1 MPVERIR
8 NIAIV
13 AHVDHGKTTL
23 IDQMLR
29 QSETLGEREQL
40 PERALDSNPLERER
54 GITILAKNTAILW
67 NGFRINVVD
76 TPGHADFGGEV
87 ERILSMVDSV
97 LLLVDAFDGPMP
109 QTRFVTEKAL
119 ARGFRPIV
127 VINKIDRPGARPE
140 WVLNA
145 TFELFDRLGANEAQ
159 LDFPVLYCSALH
171 GYAGTDPTIREG
183 DLTPL
188 FDAILTHV
196 PPPSADPKGPLAF
209 QVSALDHSSY
219 LGLIG
224 IGRVQSGSLERGQ
237 HVLLI
242 GRDGQ
247 ETQGRVSELLSF
259 TGLKRHPVERAEAG
273 DIAAVA
279 GLEALEIGA
288 TLCDPQRPLRL
299 PPIAVEEPTVV
310 VDFLVNDSPFAGREG
325 KFLTSRQLRDRL
337 FREARYNVALRVEET
352 EDPNR
357 FRVAGRGELHLG
369 VLIETMRREGYE
381 LAVSRPEVI
390 LRESEEGRLEPW
402 ENVVLDLEE
411 MHQGAVMERLGARR
425 AELIDLRPGTAGR
438 VRLEY
443 RCPARGLIGF
453 QAEFRTLTA
462 GSGLMFRSFERYARF
477 VGALPR
483 RPNGVLIAN
492 AGGVAPAYA
501 LFHLQER
508 GRLFIGPGETI
519 YEGQIIGLHSRENDL
534 TVNALRAKQLT
545 NFRAAGKD
553 DNLLL
558 TPPLRMSLE
567 QALEFIE
574 DDELV
579 EVTPR
584 AIRLRKRLLSE
595 SARRQAARRA
605 GAA

>member
-299 PPIAVEEPTVV
+299 PPIAVEDPRSWSISWSTI
-310 VDFLVNDSPFAGREG
+310 LPSRAGRASSSPAVSCAIVSSG
-325 KFLTSRQLRDRL
+325 KPDTTSRYAWRKPRTPT
-337 FREARYNVALRVEET
+337 AS
-352 EDPNR
+352 
-357 FRVAGRGELHLG
+357 G
-369 VLIETMRREGYE
+369 
-381 LAVSRPEVI
+381 SR
-390 LRESEEGRLEPW
+390 
-402 ENVVLDLEE
+402 
-411 MHQGAVMERLGARR
+411 
-425 AELIDLRPGTAGR
+425 
-438 VRLEY
+438 
-443 RCPARGLIGF
+443 
-453 QAEFRTLTA
+453 
-462 GSGLMFRSFERYARF
+462 
-477 VGALPR
+477 
-483 RPNGVLIAN
+483 
-492 AGGVAPAYA
+492 
-501 LFHLQER
+501 
-508 GRLFIGPGETI
+508 
-519 YEGQIIGLHSRENDL
+519 
-534 TVNALRAKQLT
+534 
-545 NFRAAGKD
+545 
-553 DNLLL
+553 
-558 TPPLRMSLE
+558 
-567 QALEFIE
+567 
-574 DDELV
+574 
-579 EVTPR
+579 
-584 AIRLRKRLLSE
+584 
-595 SARRQAARRA
+595 
-605 GAA
+605 GAANSTLAC